1 MSREGSPRNAE
12 PSGGILRRAA
22 RNSGMLLGGK
32 SVAGMMQLAT
42 FALAARG
49 LGVHD
54 FGIFSVVVA
63 QVMLL
68 TGLAAFDSN
77 QAVIRYGVPHLSAG
91 NRAGFQALFKAGT
104 LLDLGAAAFAAVA
117 AVALAPLVIGGMGWG
132 AHVVLLAQLA
142 APLSFA
148 NALSTQK
155 SVLRL
160 FDRFDLLSTHAIVTP
175 LLRLIFIAALWA
187 TGKTLGWYI
196 AAWLVAGWA
205 GAVVAFWF
213 AWREAA
219 RRGLLIG
226 ITPSLRRLTH
236 GNAGVWRFSL
246 ISNLNSSVAM
256 VPTHLSVLLVANLL
270 GPAAAGTFRVAR
282 EMGTGML
289 KPVDLVNQAL
299 YPDMQRL
306 VAARNWRRLT
316 RTAVRAGL
324 AAAATGAAVTLL
336 ILVAGKALVS
346 LIFGPAFLAAMPILI
361 LMGAGTSVRMLA
373 FAADPVM
380 YALGRPSAPLMIS
393 IVSALMF
400 IGIMLWRLPI
410 DGLEGGGWAFV
421 GMGVLGC
428 ALSAWNAWRLV
439 RQERGQDSLPDR

>member
-1 MSREGSPRNAE
+1 MNGE

-32 SVAGMMQLAT
+32 SAGGLMQLGT

-54 FGIFSVVVA
+54 FGIFSVLVA

-77 QAVIRYGVPHLSAG
+77 QAIIRYGVPHLSAD
-91 NRAGFQALFKAGT
+91 NRTGFQALIKAGT
-104 LLDLGAAAFAAVA
+104 LLDVGAAAVAAIA
-117 AVALAPLVIGGMGWG
+117 AVALAPLVIGRMEWG
-132 AHVVLLAQLA
+132 PHVVLLAQMT

-155 SVLRL
+155 ALLRL
-160 FDRFDLLSTHAIVTP
+160 FDRYDLLSTHAIVTP
-175 LLRLIFIAALWA
+175 LLRLIFIGGLWA
-187 TGKTLGWYI
+187 AGATLGWYI

-205 GAVVAFWF
+205 GAAVAFWF
-213 AWREAA
+213 AWREVA
-219 RRGLLIG
+219 RRGLLAG
-226 ITPSLRRLTH
+226 MTPSLRRLTH

-270 GPAAAGTFRVAR
+270 GPAAAGMFRVAR

-306 VAARNWRRLT
+306 VATRNWRRLT

-336 ILVAGKALVS
+336 IVVAGETIVS
-346 LIFGPAFLAAMPILI
+346 LIFGHAFVAVMPILI
-361 LMGAGTSVRMLA
+361 LMGAGTSIRMLS

-393 IVSALMF
+393 IASALMF
-400 IGIMLWRLPI
+400 IGIMLWRIPI
-410 DGLEGGGWAFV
+410 DGLAGGGWAFV

-428 ALSAWNAWRLV
+428 ALSGWAAWRMV
-439 RQERGQDSLPDR
+439 RQERERTPA